1 MLMTSTSTSL
11 SLSPRPSQLRLT
23 FTVIMETH
31 AFAWPLGFDAMPT
44 TMAMTVPR
52 TV

>member
-11 SLSPRPSQLRLT
+11 SLSPRPSQLRPT
-23 FTVIMETH
+23 FMVIMETH
-31 AFAWPLGFDAMPT
+31 AFAWPSGFDAMPT
-44 TMAMTVPR
+44 TMAVTVPP